1 MVVKALFKTVLR
13 EIKGGF
19 GRFAA
24 IFAITAL
31 GVGFLAGL
39 LSTTPDFY
47 RTIDDY
53 YDSDRFMD
61 INIKSTG
68 GLTNEDLEAIKAEN
82 YIDTAILCKVK
93 DELIKN
99 SDGNDSAAR
108 IYGCDSDT
116 LNNKGKVNNT
126 TLKKG
131 RYPKNETECLA
142 LVPNPFLSQPELG
155 TVYEINPEA
164 SDGIAVKSLTV
175 VGVVESP
182 MYMSVEKESTDIGN
196 GRISLV
202 LFTGYDTFN
211 TDYYTDI
218 YLTVKG
224 AAELNTFYDE
234 YETLRDDAENLLK
247 KVAAVRENE
256 RYKELTELAE
266 STALDTPEGK
276 TAAHM
281 GLSEKVKEE
290 ARSKVTKPVWYI
302 LDRNSSVSFVSLTS
316 NAEKVNSI
324 AKVFPVF
331 FFLVAALVALTTM
344 TRMVD
349 EQRTEIGTLKA
360 LGYSSGAVASKYL
373 LYSGIA
379 AFTGGAA
386 GLAVGL
392 YLLPTVI
399 INVYHIMYRL
409 PEIKLSFNAGISL
422 TAYGAAVLCI
432 LAATLTAVYSILRKR
447 PRF

>member
-1 MVVKALFKTVLR
+1 MYCLR
-13 EIKGGF
+13 G
-19 GRFAA
+19 
-24 IFAITAL
+24 
-31 GVGFLAGL
+31 
-39 LSTTPDFY
+39 
-47 RTIDDY
+47 
-53 YDSDRFMD
+53 
-61 INIKSTG
+61 
-68 GLTNEDLEAIKAEN
+68 
-82 YIDTAILCKVK
+82 
-93 DELIKN
+93 
-99 SDGNDSAAR
+99 
-108 IYGCDSDT
+108 
-116 LNNKGKVNNT
+116 
-126 TLKKG
+126 
-131 RYPKNETECLA
+131 
-142 LVPNPFLSQPELG
+142 
-155 TVYEINPEA
+155 
-164 SDGIAVKSLTV
+164 
-175 VGVVESP
+175 
-182 MYMSVEKESTDIGN
+182 
-196 GRISLV
+196 
-202 LFTGYDTFN
+202 N

-234 YETLRDDAENLLK
+234 YETLRDDAENSLK

-256 RYKELTELAE
+256 RYKELTEIAE
-266 STALDTPEGK
+266 STALDSPEGK
-276 TAAHM
+276 AAVHM
-281 GLSEKVKEE
+281 GLSEKIKEE
-290 ARSKVTKPVWYI
+290 ARAKVTKPVWYI

-432 LAATLTAVYSILRKR
+432 LAATLAAVYSNLKEAPSDIA
-447 PRF
+447 